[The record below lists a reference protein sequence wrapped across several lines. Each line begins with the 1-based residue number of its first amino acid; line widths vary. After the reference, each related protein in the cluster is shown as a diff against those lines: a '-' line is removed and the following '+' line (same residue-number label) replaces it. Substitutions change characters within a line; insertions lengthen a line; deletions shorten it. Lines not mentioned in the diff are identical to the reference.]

1 MTRVRVNANAAVL
14 AYVVTTTSAR
24 HRHASSLYTHSATH
38 DPCAFVLLLLT
49 CATACLVKRPDAHT
63 IECAL
68 SQNAAL

>member
-14 AYVVTTTSAR
+14 AYVVTTSAR

-49 CATACLVKRPDAHT
+49 RATACLVKRA
-63 IECAL
+63 
-68 SQNAAL
+68 